1 MSVEKIAPL
10 PPVATDTQSLR
21 VAHRPS
27 VTPTTAPAALAPTAA
42 GAPAEGMSH
51 LFDSLV
57 LPLPDIDSGE
67 DRLLSAAVAKASY
80 AQEAARPMNAEL
92 RDGRLTEESV
102 LREVE
107 FLLRGAA
114 EERGVPVRRLIE
126 TASQISPDRLPS
138 QNSPQSAY
146 ALKARVPAYDAAGGV
161 RLFDLYLA
169 RVDAD
174 RWEATVFPHELARG
188 GPAFPYPAPT
198 ADTYRLLIDPG
209 AGLVLA
215 SVMEQVMPRPV
226 VRTSDTPIL
235 APIAL
240 RGMVIAA
247 VLSAIALL
255 LANLFSWRI
264 AALFAAAAFGFLA
277 RALFERKPRA

>member
-21 VAHRPS
+21 VAHRPP
-27 VTPTTAPAALAPTAA
+27 VTPTTAPAALAPITA
-42 GAPAEGMSH
+42 GALAEGMSH

-92 RDGRLTEESV
+92 RDGRLTEESI

-146 ALKARVPAYDAAGGV
+146 ALKARVPAYDTGGGV

-174 RWEATVFPHELARG
+174 RWEATAFAHEPARG
-188 GPAFPYPAPT
+188 GAAFPYQAPT
-198 ADTYRLLIDPG
+198 IDTYRLLIDPG

-215 SVMEQVMPRPV
+215 SVMEQVIPRPI
-226 VRTSDTPIL
+226 VRPSDTPIL
-235 APIAL
+235 SPTAL

-247 VLSAIALL
+247 VLAAIALL

-264 AALFAAAAFGFLA
+264 AALFAAAGVGFLA
-277 RALFERKPRA
+277 RVLFERKPRS

>member
-10 PPVATDTQSLR
+10 PPVTTDAQSLR
-21 VAHRPS
+21 VANR
-27 VTPTTAPAALAPTAA
+27 APAPPAASAAAPSPTA

-57 LPLPDIDSGE
+57 LPLPDIKTGE

-80 AQEAARPMNAEL
+80 AQETSRPMIAEL
-92 RDGRLTEESV
+92 RDGRLTEESI
-102 LREVE
+102 LREAE
-107 FLLRGAA
+107 TLLRNAA
-114 EERGVPVRRLIE
+114 EDRGVPVRRLIE
-126 TASQISPDRLPS
+126 SAYQIPLDRLPS
-138 QNSPQSAY
+138 ENSPQSVY
-146 ALKARVPAYDAAGGV
+146 ALKGRIPAYDANGGV

-169 RVDAD
+169 RIDAE
-174 RWEATVFPHELARG
+174 RWEATVFPHELAQG
-188 GPAFPYPAPT
+188 GPAFPYPT
-198 ADTYRLLIDPG
+198 RTIDTYRLLIDPG

-215 SVMEQVMPRPV
+215 SVMEQMMPRPV
-226 VRTSDTPIL
+226 VRPSDTPIL
-235 APIAL
+235 SPTAL

-247 VLSAIALL
+247 VLAAIALL

-277 RALFERKPRA
+277 RVLFERKPRS